1 MPISGALGIQGG
13 LVPITIFYA
22 SFLALFYIYLSL
34 RIIGIRKEVR
44 ASIGDGGSN
53 ELNRAIR
60 VHANFSEYVPLTLL
74 LLYFLETHNANAIV
88 VHFLAALLLIARV
101 VHAYGVSQTEENL
114 KFRVFGMFS
123 TICVIAVS
131 SIYLMLLGAG
141 IA

>member
-1 MPISGALGIQGG
+1 
-13 LVPITIFYA
+13 VPVTIFYA

-53 ELNRAIR
+53 KLNRAIR

-74 LLYFLETHNANAIV
+74 LLYFLETHGANAIV
-88 VHFLAALLLIARV
+88 VHFLATLLLIARV
-101 VHAYGVSQTEENL
+101 VHAYGVSQTDENL
-114 KFRVFGMFS
+114 MFRVFGMFS
-123 TICVIAVS
+123 NICVIAVS
-131 SIYLMLLGAG
+131 SIYLILLGAG

>member
-1 MPISGALGIQGG
+1 VLGIQGG

-53 ELNRAIR
+53 KLNRAIR
-60 VHANFSEYVPLTLL
+60 VHANFAEYVPFTLL
-74 LLYFLETHNANAIV
+74 LLYFLETYGANSIV
-88 VHFLAALLLIARV
+88 IHFLAALLLVARI
-101 VHAYGVSQTEENL
+101 VHAYGVSQTNENL

-123 TICVIAVS
+123 TVCVIVIS
-131 SIYLMLLGAG
+131 SIYLLLISLGFA
-141 IA
+141 

>member
-1 MPISGALGIQGG
+1 M
-13 LVPITIFYA
+13 PITIFYA

-53 ELNRAIR
+53 KLNRSIR

-74 LLYFLETHNANAIV
+74 LLYFLESHGANAIV
-88 VHFLAALLLIARV
+88 VHLLAALLLISRV
-101 VHAYGVSQTEENL
+101 VHAYGVSQTNENL
-114 KFRVFGMFS
+114 NFRIFGMFS
-123 TICVIAVS
+123 TVCVIGIS
-131 SIYLMLLGAG
+131 SIYLILLGVG